1 MPNILVTQPAT
12 DWASNGVDIFVNGEK
27 IGVIGPGESVMGKS
41 DGPYEIK
48 AECGLCWAKY
58 SGDDDVKLNI
68 VWPFNAPETRP
79 MAIEPGK

>member
-48 AECGLCWAKY
+48 AECGLCWAKSRGY
-58 SGDDDVKLNI
+58 TACSRC
-68 VWPFNAPETRP
+68 W
-79 MAIEPGK
+79 

>member
-1 MPNILVTQPAT
+1 
-12 DWASNGVDIFVNGEK
+12 
-27 IGVIGPGESVMGKS
+27 MGKS

-58 SGDDDVKLNI
+58 CGDDDVKLNI

-79 MAIEPGK
+79 MAIEPSK